1 MPSKYIEFK
10 NRDEG
15 VDFDAR
21 MRKLQSD
28 MQELLVQE
36 EESKKELMNL
46 FKSLG
51 YDINL

>member
-21 MRKLQSD
+21 MRELQSE
-28 MQELLVQE
+28 MQEVLIKE
-36 EESKKELMNL
+36 EESKIELKKL
-46 FKSLG
+46 FEKLG
-51 YDINL
+51 FSV